1 MSPKP
6 TPPDV
11 LAEYV
16 VDALDRQTIEKLHA
30 VEEYARELRAYKRE
44 LQEEKL
50 KEEKEEVLDD
60 PDVEVE
66 EGEGN
71 TYYVIKP
78 QKCGADCEC
87 NDGEGH
93 GPYRW
98 KVTPNGDGTEN
109 WECLENV
116 SETE

>member
-1 MSPKP
+1 MRAKP

-16 VDALDRQTIEKLHA
+16 VDALDRQNIEKLHA

-44 LQEEKL
+44 LEEEKA
-50 KEEKEEVLDD
+50 EQEKEEVLDD

-66 EGEGN
+66 EAEGN
-71 TYYVIKP
+71 SYFVIKR

-87 NDGEGH
+87 NDGKGH
-93 GPYRW
+93 GPYKW
-98 KVTPNGDGTEN
+98 KVKPQADGPPK
-109 WECLENV
+109 WECIENV
-116 SETE
+116 SEQG